1 MFAIFFAAWV
11 VFSFLAHRIAKYY
24 FQTIAIG
31 DEDPLV
37 LTLQSAVLITVV
49 QLLICGVLSLIKAP
63 ADTNKPTVGVLLS
76 AAIPH
81 SFGALATELQ
91 HGAHPSKHLRTL
103 SRLQR
108 KLEPMLQFTTT
119 AGWESNLGLWQW
131 APYLVTISDFY
142 GISGVSRIL
151 TRGCSIKIHIA
162 NHTHYLLGVYIM
174 FMLIFLLTLQG
185 VVTPIGPVLTT
196 ATVVK
201 VRSRVEFR
209 PLLVNGQGVWGQS

>member
-91 HGAHPSKHLRTL
+91 HGAHPSSIYARYQGHGAHGNCRY
-103 SRLQR
+103 RLV
-108 KLEPMLQFTTT
+108 
-119 AGWESNLGLWQW
+119 GS
-131 APYLVTISDFY
+131 
-142 GISGVSRIL
+142 GISRIL

-201 VRSRVEFR
+201 VRSRVEFSAAF
-209 PLLVNGQGVWGQS
+209 GQRSRRVGPIIAN